1 MKKTLLTT
9 LTVTLMI
16 VFTASVI
23 SLPAFAVK
31 TLDNYIYTSTT
42 PFKIELRQVQN
53 AQCISGKTGRT
64 LVTLRLSNIVCNE
77 YSKYQTKTSTSETK
91 YTIEDRSALKNNN
104 DATRYLSE
112 LLEANK
118 NNLYFKQQGIGFYG
132 AVIGELYLGNTNI
145 NKLLVEK
152 GFCRPIE

>member
-1 MKKTLLTT
+1 MKKTLLIA
-9 LTVTLMI
+9 LTVALTTAL
-16 VFTASVI
+16 TASVI

-31 TLDNYIYTSTT
+31 TLDNYIYTSAT
-42 PFKIELRQVQN
+42 PFKVELRKVQN
-53 AQCISGKTGRT
+53 AQCISGKTGKT
-64 LVTLRLSNIVCNE
+64 LITLRLSNIVCNE
-77 YSKYQTKTSTSETK
+77 YSKYNLKTSTSDTK
-91 YTIEDRSALKNNN
+91 YTLEDQSALKNNN

-112 LLEANK
+112 LLEANE

-132 AVIGELYLGNTNI
+132 AVIGELYIGNTNI